1 MWNKTEAQV
10 LIFGFG
16 FSQDWFSVQRYLGT
30 GLFLLK
36 NLFILNISGP
46 AQLCLQPPPIR
57 ARNQMNKKLMLWQ
70 KTFP

>member
-1 MWNKTEAQV
+1 VWNKTEAQV
-10 LIFGFG
+10 WVLGFG
-16 FSQDWFSVQRYLGT
+16 FSQDWFCVQCYLGA

-46 AQLCLQPPPIR
+46 AQLCLQSPPIR

-70 KTFP
+70 KALP